1 VKWGHLLI
9 DTAKPGNTARPEPI
23 RGTDMS
29 TPTTALHAEYD
40 RVITARFVTKR
51 DGSPMHCITCNTP
64 LVQGTALAAV
74 NSAKQWHSYC
84 PDCAADMAV
93 QIRGL
98 FSRLIELGATVP
110 DATQDLVRAFLAA
123 EGPTTFLA
131 AKRAL
136 MTLRD
141 DAGKAAAEAERAE
154 RVAALQGDPVFTAL
168 ALATTPGLLSER
180 DRSFAESLADQWERK
195 GKLSERQMPY
205 AIKLGDKARKAD
217 AKGTVTLDWSAEV
230 SALIEAAGLRDG
242 YYAVDYDG
250 TVAHQDTTFVRILTG
265 DTGVRYMRHIVGG
278 QGETPSGGRDWCV
291 HVVGRIAVA
300 GADESMRRY
309 GRQIGRCCLCHR
321 TLTDLPSRQAGI
333 GPVCAAR

>member
-1 VKWGHLLI
+1 
-9 DTAKPGNTARPEPI
+9 
-23 RGTDMS
+23 MS

-51 DGSPMHCITCNTP
+51 DGSPMHCITCNAT

-98 FSRLIELGATVP
+98 FARLIEMGVTVP

-123 EGPTTFLA
+123 EGANTFLA

-136 MTLRD
+136 MALRD
-141 DAGKAAAEAERAE
+141 DAGKAAAEAVRAE
-154 RVAALQGDPVFTAL
+154 RVAALQGDPVFTGL

-180 DRSFAESLADQWERK
+180 DRSFAESLATQWEQK
-195 GKLSERQMPY
+195 GRLSERQMPY
-205 AIKLGDKARKAD
+205 AIKLADKARKAD
-217 AKGTVTLDWSAEV
+217 AKGTVTLDWTAEV
-230 SALIEAAGLRDG
+230 SATIEGFGLRDG
-242 YYAVDYDG
+242 YYAVDHVG
-250 TVAHQDTTFVRILTG
+250 TIDHQDTTFVRVLTG
-265 DTGVRYMRHIVGG
+265 DKGVRYMRHIVGG
-278 QGETPSGGRDWCV
+278 QGETPAGGLDWCHKV
-291 HVVGRIAVA
+291 LAAIRAQGV
-300 GADESMRRY
+300 DESMYRY

-321 TLTDLPSRQAGI
+321 PLTDLPSRQAGI
-333 GPVCAAR
+333 GPVCGAR